1 VNVRDYNQDGGQ
13 NTINDTSTTL
23 AWDNGQLGQRLD
35 RQEYILP
42 AALASQVLTSVTITD
57 TGNEL
62 FSRAIFAAI
71 TVSTCHDYIT
81 EGITIG
87 SDPIVYH
94 PTSML
99 YTQDVYLSNT
109 GSTAVTG
116 PLFLIL
122 EDLPSGVRLVNESK
136 PTSCYAPIG
145 SPYLVVLPKGSSL
158 APNST
163 ISVTLGFS
171 DPSGTAISYTP
182 LAVWSLGATP

>member
-1 VNVRDYNQDGGQ
+1 MWSQPGPQSYLFATFNWANGATATQPLVGGVNVRDYNQDGGQ

-71 TVSTCHDYIT
+71 TVSTCHGYVT

-122 EDLPSGVRLVNESK
+122 EDLPAESGL
-136 PTSCYAPIG
+136 
-145 SPYLVVLPKGSSL
+145 
-158 APNST
+158 
-163 ISVTLGFS
+163 
-171 DPSGTAISYTP
+171 
-182 LAVWSLGATP
+182 